1 MVVQALAK
9 VTFHKDYQWMMESI
23 SKINSFE
30 KLGFQRADKPESD
43 IRGGGMLGLIVLANF
58 VTNF

>member
-1 MVVQALAK
+1 
-9 VTFHKDYQWMMESI
+9 MMESI

-58 VTNF
+58 VSNF